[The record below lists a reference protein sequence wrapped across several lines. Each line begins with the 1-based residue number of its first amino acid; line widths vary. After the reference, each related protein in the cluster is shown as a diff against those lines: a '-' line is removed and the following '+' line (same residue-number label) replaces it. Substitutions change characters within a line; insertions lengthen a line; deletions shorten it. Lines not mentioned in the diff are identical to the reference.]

1 MGSVSISFE
10 NTDQL
15 TIEAVEAKLVEIEGA
30 VITELDVQDTLTV
43 SWIVENE
50 LHGQVLKQRSGKL
63 AGSIRMIPAVKSGT
77 SIVGQV
83 EGAGSSAWYGA
94 LFENGGTGPFEIR
107 PVRAKALRFVTDA
120 GEVVFAKAVHHPGIP
135 SRPFMAPAQEARTPE
150 IVAGVQEAISEVLA
164 K

>member
-30 VITELDVQDTLTV
+30 VIAELDVQDTLTV

-63 AGSIRMIPAVKSGT
+63 AGSIRMIPAVKSGE

-83 EGAGSSAWYGA
+83 EGAGGPAWYGA

-107 PVRAKALRFVTDA
+107 PVAAKALRFEIN
-120 GEVVFAKAVHHPGIP
+120 GEIVFCKVVHHPGIP
-135 SRPFMAPAQEARTPE
+135 SKPFMAPALEIRTPE
-150 IVAGVQEAISEVLA
+150 ILAGIEEAIGGVLA